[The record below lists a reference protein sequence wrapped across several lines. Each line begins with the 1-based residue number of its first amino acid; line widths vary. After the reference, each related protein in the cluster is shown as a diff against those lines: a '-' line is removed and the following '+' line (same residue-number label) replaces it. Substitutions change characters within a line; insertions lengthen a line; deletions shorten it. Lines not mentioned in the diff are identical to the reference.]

1 MEDLGIRVMKRVG
14 QGGEK
19 QSLSHAETIG
29 EAWGHAVA
37 HQRRGGAVGLHELGP
52 ADSHG
57 IKVINRHRCQGPLQV
72 LRRCPPLSLSFLC
85 FPLDCA
91 LIS

>member
-1 MEDLGIRVMKRVG
+1 MEDLGIRAMKRVG
-14 QGGEK
+14 QGREK
-19 QSLSHAETIG
+19 QSLSRAETIG
-29 EAWGHAVA
+29 EAC
-37 HQRRGGAVGLHELGP
+37 RHELGP

-57 IKVINRHRCQGPLQV
+57 IKVIDRHRCQGPFQV